1 MRLVPAPRGQQR
13 VPYALIFGAIAILA
27 AAAAW
32 LRISWTTGWI
42 PALCALRSLTGIP
55 CPACHS
61 TRALSALL
69 TGKVGAALAFNP
81 LVTLV
86 ALGSAGAALGSAVR
100 RLAGRGILALEIS
113 AREETVLRAATVL
126 AVAANWIYLLAV
138 R

>member
-13 VPYALIFGAIAILA
+13 VPYALIFGAVALLA

-42 PALCALRSLTGIP
+42 PALCAFRSLTGIP

-61 TRALSALL
+61 TRALSALF
-69 TGKVGAALAFNP
+69 TGRIGAALAFNP
-81 LVTLV
+81 LITLL
-86 ALGSAGAALGSAVR
+86 ALGSAGAALGSAAR
-100 RLAGRGILALEIS
+100 RLAGCGILALEIS
-113 AREETVLRAATVL
+113 AREETALRVAAAT
-126 AVAANWIYLLAV
+126 AVAANWIYLLAF

>member
-13 VPYALIFGAIAILA
+13 VPYALSFGAIAILA